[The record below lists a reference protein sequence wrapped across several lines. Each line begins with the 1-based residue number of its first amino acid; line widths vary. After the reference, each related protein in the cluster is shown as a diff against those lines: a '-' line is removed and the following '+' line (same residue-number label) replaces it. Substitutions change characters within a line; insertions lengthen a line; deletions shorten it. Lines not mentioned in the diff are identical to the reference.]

1 MKDKEACPQKLMA
14 IKDAL
19 EAINGKWRF
28 PIIISLSYGK
38 KRFGEI
44 QRDVADISPKML
56 SKELRELEIT
66 QLITR
71 TVYDTKP
78 VTVEYAL
85 TPLGKSLESL
95 LEELLTWGIKF
106 RKEIIKKK

>member
-1 MKDKEACPQKLMA
+1 MKDRIECPQKLMA
-14 IKDAL
+14 VKDAL